1 MKVLITGATGFV
13 GRALFAS
20 LSDQKKFTVTGSVRS
35 SSGKSA
41 DDSQFVEVGGI
52 NEDTRWQAAL
62 QGIDVVVHTAARVH
76 VMHDSMSDLLAEF
89 HRVNVAGSLN
99 LARQSVAAGVKRFVY
114 LSSIKVNGEGTL
126 PGKPYTADDH
136 PQPMDSYGISKAEA
150 ERELRSLTEKS
161 AMDLVIIR
169 PPLVYGPGVKANFLS
184 MMRWLWRGVPL
195 PFAMTRNKRSFVA
208 LGNLVDLITT
218 CIESP
223 AASNKTFL
231 VSDGDDLSTS
241 ELLRAMGQAL
251 AKPARLFPVPVAL
264 MAVAARITGRPAIA
278 QRLFESLQVD
288 ISETRQTLNWS
299 PMMITA
305 AVARPSVCAL
315 TTSSSI
321 GAPTFNTPTW
331 SSPSMRSIQRPA
343 PAC

>member
-1 MKVLITGATGFV
+1 VKVLITGATGFL
-13 GRALFAS
+13 GSALLAS
-20 LSDQKKFTVTGSVRS
+20 LSDQNKFTVTGSARS
-35 SSGKSA
+35 SSGSSA
-41 DDSQFVEVGGI
+41 DDSQIVEVGDI
-52 NEDTRWQAAL
+52 DEDTRWQTVL
-62 QGIDVVVHTAARVH
+62 KDIDVVIHTAARVH
-76 VMHDSMSDLLAEF
+76 VMHDSVADPLTEF
-89 HRVNVAGSLN
+89 RRVNVAGSLN
-99 LARQSVAAGVKRFVY
+99 LAKQSIAAGVQRFVY

-126 PGKPYTADDH
+126 PGKPYTADDQ
-136 PQPMDSYGISKAEA
+136 PQPVDPYGISKAEA
-150 ERELRSLTEKS
+150 EQELRSLTEAS

-223 AASNKTFL
+223 TASNKTFL

-251 AKPARLFPVPVAL
+251 SQPARLFPVPVAL
-264 MAVAARITGRPAIA
+264 MSLAARITGRPAIA

-288 ISETRQTLNWS
+288 ITATRQTLNWS
-299 PMMITA
+299 PPLSVTEAMKETA
-305 AVARPSVCAL
+305 DDFIASRNK
-315 TTSSSI
+315 T
-321 GAPTFNTPTW
+321 
-331 SSPSMRSIQRPA
+331 
-343 PAC
+343 

>member
-1 MKVLITGATGFV
+1 MNVLITGASGFV
-13 GRALFAS
+13 GRTLIAN
-20 LSDQKKFTVTGSVRS
+20 LSAQNKFKVSGSVRAS
-35 SSGKSA
+35 SRMSSRMSA
-41 DDSQFVEVGGI
+41 GDAHVVIGNIDG
-52 NEDTRWQAAL
+52 DTSWQAAL

-76 VMHDSMSDLLAEF
+76 VMRDSVADPLAEF
-89 HRVNVAGSLN
+89 RRVNVAGSLN
-99 LARQSVAAGVKRFVY
+99 LARQAIAAGVKRFVY

-126 PGKPYTADDH
+126 PGKPYTADDQ
-136 PQPMDSYGISKAEA
+136 PQPEDPYGISKAEA
-150 ERELRSLTEKS
+150 EQALRSLTEAS
-161 AMDLVIIR
+161 PMELVIIR

-184 MMRWLWRGVPL
+184 LMRWLCRGVPL

-251 AKPARLFPVPVAL
+251 SRPARLFSVPIGL
-264 MAVAARITGRPAIA
+264 MTIAARLTGRPAIA

-288 ISETRQTLNWS
+288 ISATRQTLNWS
-299 PMMITA
+299 PPLSVSAAMQETA
-305 AVARPSVCAL
+305 DDFIAL
-315 TTSSSI
+315 RNKT
-321 GAPTFNTPTW
+321 
-331 SSPSMRSIQRPA
+331 
-343 PAC
+343 